1 MRKVILI
8 PGSFKPFHDGHLSM
22 IESYL
27 KSDFKPDLIR
37 FLISKKDRDGISAP
51 VTLKFMKKVLKKFKG
66 VVEVE
71 VCDLPSP
78 ITECYDIIIHSS
90 DTTYT
95 IGGSDKD
102 DDDRIKVIIDAFSKS
117 KGKYHDLVTNNNVKV
132 VKSVI
137 KVESLKYKRRGDE
150 YKGKD
155 VSASVCRKDII
166 NDDFEKFKTAYI
178 NMIKNGYV
186 TEDDVRTYFNQ
197 CKKKCHSLSKDTIDK
212 I

>member
-1 MRKVILI
+1 MKKVILI
-8 PGSFKPFHDGHLSM
+8 PGSFKPFHDGHLLM

-51 VTLKFMKKVLKKFKG
+51 VTLKFMKKVLKKFKD

-117 KGKYHDLVTNNNVKV
+117 KGKYYDLVTNNNVKV
-132 VKSVI
+132 VKTVI
-137 KVESLKYKRRGDE
+137 KILNIREEKMNIKVKMFPRPCVE
-150 YKGKD
+150 
-155 VSASVCRKDII
+155 
-166 NDDFEKFKTAYI
+166 
-178 NMIKNGYV
+178 
-186 TEDDVRTYFNQ
+186 RT
-197 CKKKCHSLSKDTIDK
+197 
-212 I
+212 

>member
-1 MRKVILI
+1 MKKVILI

-27 KSDFKPDLIR
+27 ESDFKPDLIR
-37 FLISKKDRDGISAP
+37 FLISKKDRDGISAS
-51 VTLKFMKKVLKKFKG
+51 VTLKFMKNVLKKFKD

-117 KGKYHDLVTNNNVKV
+117 KGKYYDLVTSNNVKV

-137 KVESLKYKRRGDE
+137 KVESLKYKKRRDK

-166 NDDFEKFKTAYI
+166 NDDFEKFKTSYI

-197 CKKKCHSLSKDTIDK
+197 CKKKCKLSKETIDK